1 MILHGISL
9 TTDRHDLT
17 IGRKS
22 EQFSEAASYGLTDDA
37 HHVAG
42 TEATV
47 RLGLEKAS
55 LHAQISSTTNQRGQG
70 WCNLLR
76 CVHCS
81 FRRPTLS
88 KQ

>member
-17 IGRKS
+17 NAEGRVIR
-22 EQFSEAASYGLTDDA
+22 EAASYGLTDDA